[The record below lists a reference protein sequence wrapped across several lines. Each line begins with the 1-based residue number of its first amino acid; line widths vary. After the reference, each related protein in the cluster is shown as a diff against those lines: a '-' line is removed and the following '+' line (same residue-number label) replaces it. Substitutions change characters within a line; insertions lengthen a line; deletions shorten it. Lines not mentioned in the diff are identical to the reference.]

1 MSNLPRLS
9 FINLSYNL
17 IEEISDLTFN
27 KNMELKV
34 LDLSHNAIRWLNEY
48 TLIGLEALEVTIS
61 VTIMQITVSLCD
73 MWNES

>member
-34 LDLSHNAIRWLNEY
+34 LDLSHNVIRWLNEY

>member
-17 IEEISDLTFN
+17 IEEISDLTFK
-27 KNMELKV
+27 KNIELKV
-34 LDLSHNAIRWLNEY
+34 LDLSHNAIRWLNEN

-61 VTIMQITVSLCD
+61 VTIMLSVHIWD
-73 MWNES
+73 AHES